1 MQAKKKDHR
10 PWFVLL
16 MVVVNTVMFG
26 LALWMNKQRN
36 GAYFAPMSGTSD
48 NVNPML
54 GPEGNVLIDLG
65 ARDTAKIRDCSQWWR
80 IFTAM
85 WLHLGVI
92 HIGMNAA
99 TLWYIGAPLER
110 TFGHF
115 GIAWIYLIAGLTG
128 NLASAVMLPTHVTV
142 GASGAIFGLCG
153 AYWADFIQNIESYK
167 DMRCKTL
174 IFLILVT
181 AIMIGMG
188 LMPYA
193 DNFAHVGGLIGGT
206 LTGLVL
212 LAESQSKGVA
222 QAIKNAAD
230 SYRKN
235 KYSFHGR
242 ETFDELVD
250 ACHLLKAALH
260 RKCEGQK
267 PKLRALFDQFKSNPA
282 KDCLSPKDLNNLVKS
297 LGLQLDSRTK
307 QHLGFEMDKN
317 DDKEISWAEFVNF
330 VAFDESTP
338 DIVMDSIEAQAIED
352 EEEACCSWGCVS
364 RVRQYVVGLL
374 AAFGLIAYVVV
385 LFVSLYGMSDVSSWC
400 QWCDDI
406 NCIDTP
412 YWDCA
417 VDVEDP
423 MSITN
428 CSTTSY

>member
-1 MQAKKKDHR
+1 
-10 PWFVLL
+10 
-16 MVVVNTVMFG
+16 VV
-26 LALWMNKQRN
+26 A
-36 GAYFAPMSGTSD
+36 
-48 NVNPML
+48 
-54 GPEGNVLIDLG
+54 
-65 ARDTAKIRDCSQWWR
+65 
-80 IFTAM
+80 
-85 WLHLGVI
+85 HLGVI

-206 LTGLVL
+206 LTGLVI

-374 AAFGLIAYVVV
+374 AAFGLIAYIVV
-385 LFVSLYGMSDVSSWC
+385 LFASLYGMSDVSSWC

-428 CSTTSY
+428 CSTTSH